1 MTDLSVKEWTSVDY
15 ISGPL
20 LIVKNAKELSYGALV
35 EIETET
41 GIKRSGQVLEVQ
53 KNLLSFK
60 FLKERL
66 DLMLKHAK

>member
-35 EIETET
+35 EIET
-41 GIKRSGQVLEVQ
+41 KQVLREVVKFLKLQ
-53 KNLLSFK
+53 KNLL
-60 FLKERL
+60 
-66 DLMLKHAK
+66 